1 MLKREFKIIKDK
13 GYVPELTIYF
23 EDQEYEM
30 LEIFFT
36 DEVRTYGEE
45 LKKIINKVISGES
58 DSEYFGGNAC
68 GMNIEKDKSV
78 LINIFAKS
86 GEDDVFCSLN
96 TKELLEILN
105 EWNEHQKIIKKPCLN
120 IKSKSSN
127 IISKIFK

>member
-13 GYVPELTIYF
+13 GYVPELTISF

-68 GMNIEKDKSV
+68 GMNIEKDKTV

-105 EWNEHQKIIKKPCLN
+105 E
-120 IKSKSSN
+120 
-127 IISKIFK
+127 